1 MMNRIDDIL
10 DIINDDKY
18 RKDWKSLFHRLTL
31 EHPLVSV
38 VRRLGAI
45 YEFKKFMAL
54 KVVEKVTHHNYHHP
68 SLSGQHF
75 IQRHHCQHYHSIIN
89 TTTIIH
95 RHHCQHYHYI
105 NNTNTLGFK
114 CHPVVA
120 ILPC

>member
-1 MMNRIDDIL
+1 MMNNRIDDIL

-18 RKDWKSLFHRLTL
+18 RKDWKSLFLRLSK

-54 KVVEKVTHHNYHHP
+54 KVVEKVH
-68 SLSGQHF
+68 
-75 IQRHHCQHYHSIIN
+75 I

-95 RHHCQHYHYI
+95 HYLA
-105 NNTNTLGFK
+105 NTIIHRNH
-114 CHPVVA
+114 CHPS
-120 ILPC
+120 

>member
-1 MMNRIDDIL
+1 MMNNRIDDIL

-68 SLSGQHF
+68 SLSGQHYHPTSSLSTLPF
-75 IQRHHCQHYHSIIN
+75 HHQYNYHHPSSSLS
-89 TTTIIH
+89 
-95 RHHCQHYHYI
+95 
-105 NNTNTLGFK
+105 TL
-114 CHPVVA
+114 P
-120 ILPC
+120 LY